1 MEISKNAMT
10 EFFHNLSMP
19 ALSIANDNVILM
31 FHAISALVRNIACL
45 LQNTVDESIDTEKQK
60 SEDLARLINNYEHA
74 VGKTTDL
81 VDKSELVKLPDD
93 FKPPT
98 ILPVKEIKK

>member
-1 MEISKNAMT
+1 MNRQ
-10 EFFHNLSMP
+10 
-19 ALSIANDNVILM
+19 V
-31 FHAISALVRNIACL
+31 
-45 LQNTVDESIDTEKQK
+45 DTEKQK
-60 SEDLARLINNYEHA
+60 SEDLARLINNCGHA

>member
-10 EFFHNLSMP
+10 DFFHNLSMP
-19 ALSIANDNVILM
+19 ALSIANNNVILM

-45 LQNTVDESIDTEKQK
+45 LQNRVDESIDTEKLK
-60 SEDLARLINNYEHA
+60 SEDLARLINNYE
-74 VGKTTDL
+74 
-81 VDKSELVKLPDD
+81 LVKLPDD
-93 FKPPT
+93 FKSPT